1 MAGVTVIVGANNSGK
16 STFLREI
23 FQLIS
28 AEQKNSTPRR
38 HIIKDCILTVEG
50 TPENL
55 IDTLREGGTYVDRQ
69 PNSGF
74 MIENQIIPEPYARD
88 RWHRAGKPDVTGT
101 LGRIAPFF
109 VHYVNTANRA
119 SGISPQQR
127 RPNIE
132 DIPQSP
138 MHRLEDNPEMLER
151 VREISLR
158 IFRQTLTLDR
168 LSNNVQLR
176 VGAPNIPAPPVDA
189 VTREYRDA
197 LISLEPLQN
206 QGDGMTAVLGLLVP
220 IICGSQDIIL
230 IDEPEAFLH
239 PPQARIIGTLL
250 GELSQERD
258 MQLFMATHDRNILV
272 GLLQSQVPVT
282 VIRLDRCT
290 SPTRIH
296 ELDYSRVRTLW
307 DDPVLRYSNLLDGL
321 FHHAVVLCEAERD
334 CTFYAASLDAANEN
348 SGLDFSPGDILFVP
362 AGGKDGFPGMTTALK
377 AVSVPVVAIPDID
390 LFDDKNKVRT
400 LVDAMG
406 GNWISIEPTYRI
418 ATAPFQKP
426 RRQFKNAQ
434 ILETIRKVLE
444 PAPEAAYDRG
454 TEEAIKAAMRSDPS
468 PWEDLKKFGVSA
480 FRGQERQAAANLI
493 QNLQELG
500 IVVVQD
506 GELENLAPTVGSR
519 KGKRWLSEA
528 LETEAYRDQR
538 AQTHIDH
545 VIDAIKHRLQT
556 SS

>member
-1 MAGVTVIVGANNSGK
+1 M
-16 STFLREI
+16 
-23 FQLIS
+23 
-28 AEQKNSTPRR
+28 
-38 HIIKDCILTVEG
+38 LTVEG
-50 TPENL
+50 TTDNL
-55 IDTLREGGTYVDRQ
+55 IETLRQEGTYVDRP
-69 PNSGF
+69 PNGGF
-74 MIENQIIPEPYARD
+74 MISGQVLPEYYVRNSWD
-88 RWHRAGKPDVTGT
+88 RTGKPDFTGT
-101 LGRIAPFF
+101 LGKIASFF

-119 SGISPQQR
+119 GGISPQQR
-127 RPNIE
+127 RTNIQ

-138 MHRLEDNPEMLER
+138 MNRLEDNPEMLER

-176 VGAPNIPAPPVDA
+176 VGVPSIPAPPVDA
-189 VTREYRDA
+189 VTTEYREA
-197 LISLEPLQN
+197 LISLEPLQD

-220 IICGSQDIIL
+220 IISGSQDIIL

-239 PPQARIIGTLL
+239 PPQARIIGKVL
-250 GELSQERD
+250 GELSRERN
-258 MQLFMATHDRNILV
+258 MQLFIATHDRNILV
-272 GLLQSQVPVT
+272 GLLQSRVPVT
-282 VIRLDRCT
+282 VIRLDRRS

-296 ELDYSRVRTLW
+296 KLDSSHVRTLW

-334 CTFYAASLDAANEN
+334 CTFYAASLDAANET
-348 SGLDFSPGDILFVP
+348 SGLNFSPGDILFVP
-362 AGGKDGFPGMTTALK
+362 AGGKDGFPGMITALK
-377 AVSVPVVAIPDID
+377 AVSVPVIAVPDID
-390 LFDDKNKVRT
+390 LLDDRTKVRT
-400 LVDAMG
+400 LVEAMG
-406 GNWISIEPTYRI
+406 GNWSSSESNYRI

-434 ILETIRKVLE
+434 ILGTIRKVLE
-444 PAPEAAYDRG
+444 PTPEAVYDRD

-480 FRGQERQAAANLI
+480 FRGQAHQAAVDLI

-506 GELENLAPTVGSR
+506 GELENLAPTVTSR

-528 LETEAYRDQR
+528 LETEAYRGQR
-538 AQTHIDH
+538 AQTHINH
-545 VIDAIKHRLQT
+545 VINAIEHRLQT